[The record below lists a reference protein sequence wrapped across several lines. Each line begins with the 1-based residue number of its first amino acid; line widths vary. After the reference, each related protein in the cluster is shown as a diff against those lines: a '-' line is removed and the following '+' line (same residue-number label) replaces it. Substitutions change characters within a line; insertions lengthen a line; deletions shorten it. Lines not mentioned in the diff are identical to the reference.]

1 MGSNGMYIKWFIGMV
16 LLWVS
21 FSSFAHKDAR
31 LKVDEHGIVSR
42 IPAEFGEVKLNIEGL
57 GSKKKVLTFSVNE
70 QHTQVPECVANLIRT
85 NSMQGVELGGS
96 WYHETSILPY
106 YVFVRFYIPAQVQ
119 AQNVQN
125 PDLSLLFDL
134 QSSQLLSVNYISL
147 AETSVESICKQIQTD
162 REQQAH
168 KQTMLP

>member
-1 MGSNGMYIKWFIGMV
+1 MV

-21 FSSFAHKDAR
+21 FSSFAHADAR

-42 IPAEFGEVKLNIEGL
+42 IPAEFGEVKLNIQGL
-57 GSKKKVLTFSVNE
+57 GTKKKALTFSVNE
-70 QHTQVPECVANLIRT
+70 QHTQVPECVTNLIRT

-96 WYHETSILPY
+96 WYHDTRILPY
-106 YVFVRFYIPAQVQ
+106 YVFVRFYAPAQVQ

-125 PDLSLLFDL
+125 PDLSLMFDL
-134 QSSQLLSVNYISL
+134 RSSQLLSVNYISL